1 MSVVHES
8 WLLYPS
14 WRSYSGIYRASYWYA
29 VGVLL
34 FFWFSWSLSV
44 CKVPHIQAHIVP
56 HTIQS
61 TTLERWVFEALFQ
74 PESISSTDVKAL
86 FLISLSSGFRVAL
99 RVSLLI
105 LNTSRQSS
113 ALPPFSALL
122 VSSSCY
128 MCFWIFGFLH
138 VHFCHGLEFKK
149 KALIKL
155 FSPCQE

>member
-14 WRSYSGIYRASYWYA
+14 WRSYSGIYRAGYWYT

-34 FFWFSWSLSV
+34 FFLFSWSLSV

-56 HTIQS
+56 HTILS
-61 TTLERWVFEALFQ
+61 TTLESWVFEALFQ

-99 RVSLLI
+99 ECHYWSWTQADNPLLFHH
-105 LNTSRQSS
+105 SQ
-113 ALPPFSALL
+113 PFWSHFLL
-122 VSSSCY
+122 LHVFLDIWFSSCA
-128 MCFWIFGFLH
+128 FLPWIG
-138 VHFCHGLEFKK
+138 V
-149 KALIKL
+149 
-155 FSPCQE
+155 